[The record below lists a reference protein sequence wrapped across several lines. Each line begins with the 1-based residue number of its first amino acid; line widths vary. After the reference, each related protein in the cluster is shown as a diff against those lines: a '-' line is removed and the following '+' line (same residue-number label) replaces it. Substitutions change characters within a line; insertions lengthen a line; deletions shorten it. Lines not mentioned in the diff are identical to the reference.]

1 MSFSGSAVDFFLDP
15 LLLPDRLCRLLD
27 NARPKPETQ
36 VLLLLLRMDCLS
48 PSKPNTAFNSETS
61 A

>member
-1 MSFSGSAVDFFLDP
+1 MAFAGSAVYFFLDS
-15 LLLPDRLCRLLD
+15 LLLPDQLCRLLD

-36 VLLLLLRMDCLS
+36 VLLLLRMGGLS
-48 PSKPNTAFNSETS
+48 PSKPSTALSSETS